1 MYKFFVESNQI
12 VEDKIVIKGS
22 DVNHIR
28 NVLRLKK
35 DDLVYVGDKETHVN
49 YLCSIKDIEEEN
61 INCSIKERL
70 EQTTE
75 AKTYIHIFQG
85 LPKLD
90 KMEYIIEKS
99 TEIGVKEITPVI
111 MDRTIVKLDEN
122 AKDKKISRWTKI
134 AEVAAKQSKR
144 DEILIVNSII
154 NFKDMFENVKD
165 YDILF
170 LAYEEEHKNTLKSL
184 LKSIKIKKDNLKIAV
199 IIGPEGGISEKEV
212 NRCIENGFKSVSL
225 GKRILRTET
234 APIVVA
240 SNILYELEDN

>member
-75 AKTYIHIFQG
+75 AKTYIHIFQ
-85 LPKLD
+85 
-90 KMEYIIEKS
+90 
-99 TEIGVKEITPVI
+99 
-111 MDRTIVKLDEN
+111 
-122 AKDKKISRWTKI
+122 
-134 AEVAAKQSKR
+134 
-144 DEILIVNSII
+144 
-154 NFKDMFENVKD
+154 
-165 YDILF
+165 
-170 LAYEEEHKNTLKSL
+170 
-184 LKSIKIKKDNLKIAV
+184 
-199 IIGPEGGISEKEV
+199 
-212 NRCIENGFKSVSL
+212 
-225 GKRILRTET
+225 
-234 APIVVA
+234 
-240 SNILYELEDN
+240 